1 MHKVF
6 INAASLCVNNL
17 SKQDRPENWIKVD
30 LPKIDSRILSPNSAR
45 RLSKA
50 VKMGILCAMEALQQM
65 DHSTLDGILVGSG
78 KGCLIDSDKFLQ
90 SIVMQQEE
98 FLSPTAFIQST
109 HNTVAGQIALLLKN
123 TGYNMTYSQG
133 RVSFESTVFDAYLQL
148 VLNERKNL
156 LVGAVDE
163 LSDISIEISEAIAN
177 TKDQPA
183 TGNTIDQPGTTNT
196 TDQPI
201 TTNKTSLLARGGIPH
216 TEGAGFFVFSNQQ
229 HQHSLGQLVDMV
241 IYHPTEELPPESQLA
256 AFLKKNKLSAEQID
270 LIIYGSAKHETPLE
284 MEAKAFNNISKINYQ
299 LQLGYFDTD
308 MVFALNL
315 ALKHLNNQTFR
326 SMESPTGNKTGALQ
340 HILICNF
347 GDQNSLML
355 LSRC

>member
-17 SKQDRPENWIKVD
+17 SKQDRLENWIKVD

-65 DHSTLDGILVGSG
+65 DHSALDGILVGSG

-148 VLNERKNL
+148 GLNERKTL

-183 TGNTIDQPGTTNT
+183 TANTIDH
-196 TDQPI
+196 PI
-201 TTNKTSLLARGGIPH
+201 TTDTTDKLVTRGIPH
-216 TEGAGFFVFSNQQ
+216 TEGAGFFVFSNQR
-229 HQHSLGQLVDMV
+229 HQHSLGELVDMV
-241 IYHPTEELPPESQLA
+241 IYHPTEELPPETQLI
-256 AFLKKNKLSAEQID
+256 AFLKKNKVSAEQID
-270 LIIYGSAKHETPLE
+270 LIIYGSAKQETPLE
-284 MEAKAFNNISKINYQ
+284 MEAMAFNNITKINYQ
-299 LQLGYFDTD
+299 LQVGYFDTD
-308 MVFALNL
+308 MVFALDL
-315 ALKHLNNQTFR
+315 ALKQLNNQTFR
-326 SMESPTGNKTGALQ
+326 SAESPTGNQTGALQ
-340 HILICNF
+340 YILICNF

>member
-1 MHKVF
+1 MHKVY

-17 SKQDRPENWIKVD
+17 SKQERPENWIKVD
-30 LPKIDSRILSPNSAR
+30 LPKIDSKILSPNSAR

-90 SIVMQQEE
+90 SIVVQQEE

-148 VLNERKNL
+148 VLNERKTL

-163 LSDISIEISEAIAN
+163 LSDISIEISEAI
-177 TKDQPA
+177 
-183 TGNTIDQPGTTNT
+183 TNT
-196 TDQPI
+196 TDHPLTANSIDQPI
-201 TTNKTSLLARGGIPH
+201 TTHTTHLLATGGIPH

-229 HQHSLGQLVDMV
+229 HQHSLGELVDMV
-241 IYHPTEELPPESQLA
+241 IYHPTEELPPESHLA
-256 AFLKKNKLSAEQID
+256 AFLKKNKLSTEQID
-270 LIIYGSAKHETPLE
+270 LIIYGSAKQETPLE
-284 MEAKAFNNISKINYQ
+284 MEAKAFNNIAKINYQ
-299 LQLGYFDTD
+299 LQVGYFDTD
-308 MVFALNL
+308 IVFALDL
-315 ALKHLNNQTFR
+315 ALKQLNNQTFR
-326 SMESPTGNKTGALQ
+326 SMESPTGNQTAALQ